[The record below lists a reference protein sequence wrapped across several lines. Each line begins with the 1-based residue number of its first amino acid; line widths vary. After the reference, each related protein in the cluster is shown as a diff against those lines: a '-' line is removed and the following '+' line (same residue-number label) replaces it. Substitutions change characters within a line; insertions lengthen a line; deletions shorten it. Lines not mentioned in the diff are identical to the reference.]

1 MLRALIIDDNPLFQE
16 AIGELLCR
24 FSGVEVAG
32 TANDGA
38 SGLQACAE
46 LAPDLVFVDL
56 NMPGM
61 NGLEVTRELR
71 QQNRPTRVIIV
82 SLHDGAEYRSR
93 AAAAGAERFIC
104 KYDLF
109 AELLAILGNP
119 PPALPHT
126 LSPAGEN

>member
-16 AIGELLCR
+16 AIGELLGR

-32 TANDGA
+32 MASDGA

-46 LAPDLVFVDL
+46 LAPDMVFVDL

-61 NGLEVTRELR
+61 NGLEVAR
-71 QQNRPTRVIIV
+71 QLQQQAAATRVIIV
-82 SLHDGAEYRSR
+82 SLHDGVEYRRR
-93 AAAAGAERFIC
+93 AAAVGAERFIC

-109 AELLAILGNP
+109 AELLAVLGSP
-119 PPALPHT
+119 PPA
-126 LSPAGEN
+126 LSPAGEQR